1 VATSF
6 GTIRVLEVDP
16 LADPRW
22 PELVDRHPSATIFHS
37 RAWLEALRRAYG
49 YQPVVYTTSPEG
61 TALTNGIVCCRI
73 QSWLTGRRLVSLP
86 FSDHAEPLTEDED
99 TLQALLQ
106 GLAAG
111 LGRHG
116 YRYLELRPVRPCP
129 VGAAGFAESATF
141 YFHRLDLSPPLT
153 TIFDHLHKDCI
164 RRKIR
169 RAERDAVV
177 VEDGRSPALLRD
189 FYRLLVLASR
199 RRQLPPQPLGW
210 FRHLIDCVGEGLKL
224 RVAYRS
230 GQPLAGILTLRFK
243 DTMIYKYGASDP
255 RFNRL
260 GGTPL
265 LLWRAIEEA
274 KALGLREMD
283 LGRSDRHPPGLAA
296 FKDRWGATRSVLRYA
311 RWPVS
316 SVAAVDPWR
325 LRVAKRCFARM
336 PDAVRVLAG
345 RLLYRHAA

>member
-1 VATSF
+1 
-6 GTIRVLEVDP
+6 
-16 LADPRW
+16 
-22 PELVDRHPSATIFHS
+22 
-37 RAWLEALRRAYG
+37 
-49 YQPVVYTTSPEG
+49 
-61 TALTNGIVCCRI
+61 
-73 QSWLTGRRLVSLP
+73 
-86 FSDHAEPLTEDED
+86 
-99 TLQALLQ
+99 
-106 GLAAG
+106 
-111 LGRHG
+111 
-116 YRYLELRPVRPCP
+116 
-129 VGAAGFAESATF
+129 
-141 YFHRLDLSPPLT
+141 
-153 TIFDHLHKDCI
+153 
-164 RRKIR
+164 
-169 RAERDAVV
+169 
-177 VEDGRSPALLRD
+177 
-189 FYRLLVLASR
+189 
-199 RRQLPPQPLGW
+199 
-210 FRHLIDCVGEGLKL
+210 
-224 RVAYRS
+224 VAYRS

-325 LRVAKRCFARM
+325 LRVAKRSFARM